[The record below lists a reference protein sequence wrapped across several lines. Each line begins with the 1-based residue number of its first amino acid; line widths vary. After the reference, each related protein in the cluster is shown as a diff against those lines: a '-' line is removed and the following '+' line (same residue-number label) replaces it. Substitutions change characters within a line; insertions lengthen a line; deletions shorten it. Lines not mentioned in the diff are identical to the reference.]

1 MDVATLSLAW
11 EALLTV
17 KMWALSPS
25 GDSAPFVSHLIPSA
39 LF

>member
-1 MDVATLSLAW
+1 MLSLAW

-17 KMWALSPS
+17 KMWALSP
-25 GDSAPFVSHLIPSA
+25 GGHYAPFASHLIPSA